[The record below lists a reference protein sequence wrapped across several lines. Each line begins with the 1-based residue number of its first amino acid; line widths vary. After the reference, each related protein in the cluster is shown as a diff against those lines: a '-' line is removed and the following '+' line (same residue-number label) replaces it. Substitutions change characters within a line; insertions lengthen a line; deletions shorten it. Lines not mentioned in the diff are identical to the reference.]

1 MRLLSL
7 AALVLAA
14 AANAEEPSAAPPVT
28 AERPASELPA
38 AEPAASQEPGA
49 EWRPAVYLLGTS
61 ERGSGAAYVPAPL
74 DRLRRD
80 DAASVALGLDVR
92 RARKAGRLEASAF
105 ALAHDPASAADRGF
119 YLAARVRALFPIGDS
134 GWTFRAEDSARLQRR
149 ESVDVSDFQ
158 RNELWAEVA
167 RRTGGLTIGMRLS
180 DRRRSVRH
188 DPLQGFARQW
198 LSASLSGGS
207 PGDSS
212 WRLETGPQYYSTDVA
227 KGWRIATALEAAA
240 RMLGIQAALRLLW
253 IEPFEHGAG
262 SGPQSPTTAPTP
274 EPTPSPGLPTPSP
287 EPNPVTSERPS
298 VADTVAPGAVLQ
310 LSPPA
315 PPPPPQLVGPVL
327 VVDPLDGDETDW
339 DFGRR
344 KQELRL
350 VLAGRLPG
358 ALDASLE
365 LRGERERGPDLTVI
379 GPGVDVRRDRFA
391 LRASLR
397 RSLGKRLAL
406 LAEGSWQRVRDN
418 RPGFAYSR
426 TLLAFGI
433 ELRP

>member
-7 AALVLAA
+7 AALLLAA
-14 AANAEEPSAAPPVT
+14 AANAEEPSAAPPIT
-28 AERPASELPA
+28 AEPPATGLPA
-38 AEPAASQEPGA
+38 AEPRALQQPVT

-61 ERGSGAAYVPAPL
+61 ERGSGAAYMPAPL
-74 DRLRRD
+74 DRLGRD
-80 DAASVALGLDVR
+80 DAANVALELDVR
-92 RARKAGRLEASAF
+92 HARKAGKLEASAF
-105 ALAHDPASAADRGF
+105 VLAHDPVSAADRGF
-119 YLAARVRALFPIGDS
+119 SLAARARATFPMGDS
-134 GWTFRAEDSARLQRR
+134 AWTFRAEDSARLQRR

-158 RNELWAEVA
+158 RNELWAEIA
-167 RRTGGLTIGMRLS
+167 RRTDGLTIGVRLS

-188 DPLQGFARQW
+188 DPLQSFARQW

-207 PGDSS
+207 RGDAS
-212 WRLETGPQYYSTDVA
+212 WRLEAGPQYYSTDVA
-227 KGWRIATALEAAA
+227 EGWRIATALEAAA
-240 RMLGIQAALRLLW
+240 RVLGIQTALRLLW
-253 IEPFEHGAG
+253 IEPLERGAG
-262 SGPQSPTTAPTP
+262 SGAQSPTTAPTP
-274 EPTPSPGLPTPSP
+274 APTPSPGLPTPSP
-287 EPNPVTSERPS
+287 EPSPVTVERPP

-310 LSPPA
+310 LSPP
-315 PPPPPQLVGPVL
+315 PPQLVGPAL

-365 LRGERERGPDLTVI
+365 LRAERERGPDLTVI
-379 GPGVDVRRDRFA
+379 GPDVDVRRDRFA
-391 LRASLR
+391 LRGSLR
-397 RSLGKRLAL
+397 RSLGRQLAL

-426 TLLAFGI
+426 TVLAFGV